1 MNFDLDLDCNFDKKH
16 SFVKRHASSAKIVD
30 FTDKIEVDE
39 LMRLDVVNELNFD
52 LPKKDESVFF
62 ITSKVISLLD
72 VVHYIETVCGQIEK
86 AIFYVYTINDKG
98 ARYIS
103 DLSNRTELKLI
114 ISDLMNSQRQKE
126 RVISDVL
133 EKANVNFVF
142 CHNHAKLMSIKIGDN
157 YYTLTG
163 SMNAG
168 NNARVETLQI
178 YNSEQLYN
186 FTDSTF
192 DLLAK
197 DFRIEKRY
205 EQS

>member
-39 LMRLDVVNELNFD
+39 LMRFDVVNGLNFD

-133 EKANVNFVF
+133 EKGNVNFVF

-178 YNSEQLYN
+178 YNSKQLYDFTENTFN
-186 FTDSTF
+186 F
-192 DLLAK
+192 LADNFK
-197 DFRIEKRY
+197 IEKRY
-205 EQS
+205 EK